1 MEPMG
6 PGAQQDQWGPLAPL
20 ANRISTTTPKS
31 RGRGGSLA
39 YTSLLAWVELNLSL
53 STSTPPPQQEAI
65 QIETS
70 ASVLGIANSV
80 FDRHACAVHLKKNNC
95 NALPVPL
102 PRQVPPCREPGGFF
116 LRCFGGSKT
125 GPKNGT
131 KKGSQNGPQMDSKRD
146 PRGTKMGL
154 KTGSRKG
161 SRKGYPSGRVNS
173 AILLLFTVFQQG
185 RASQKS
191 ITFGTTFGTILGP
204 KVSKRGV
211 LKSTSEI
218 GAKMAPFWDPCGTHL
233 GSTWSQNRVNKGTP
247 KAKRLQGPS
256 EDLEKYHFG
265 PQNG

>member
-1 MEPMG
+1 MKRVPVCLALQIQCSIDTLVQCTSKKTIATRF
-6 PGAQQDQWGPLAPL
+6 PFLCQD
-20 ANRISTTTPKS
+20 R
-31 RGRGGSLA
+31 
-39 YTSLLAWVELNLSL
+39 
-53 STSTPPPQQEAI
+53 
-65 QIETS
+65 
-70 ASVLGIANSV
+70 
-80 FDRHACAVHLKKNNC
+80 
-95 NALPVPL
+95 
-102 PRQVPPCREPGGFF
+102 FF

-131 KKGSQNGPQMDSKRD
+131 KKGTQNGPQMDPKRD

-173 AILLLFTVFQQG
+173 EILLLFTVFQQG

-211 LKSTSEI
+211 LKSTSKI
-218 GAKMAPFWDPCGTHL
+218 GAKMAPFWDPFGTHL

-256 EDLEKYHFG
+256 EDLKRYHFG
-265 PQNG
+265 PQNR